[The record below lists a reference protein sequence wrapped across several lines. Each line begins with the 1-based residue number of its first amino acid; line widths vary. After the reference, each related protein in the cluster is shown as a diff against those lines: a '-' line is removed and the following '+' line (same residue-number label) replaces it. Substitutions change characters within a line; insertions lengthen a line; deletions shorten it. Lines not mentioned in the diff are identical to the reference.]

1 MLLPLSTIASSQKTI
16 WNVTKFSHTRRNHY
30 EHSPHVTAC
39 LIKCSKRNHTLC
51 VAIEDVSNACFCNS
65 NCFPP
70 SAITFYNKDF
80 IWLSEFYSNHS
91 YYPLLAKALFFAPF
105 SENTKFKS
113 FGTEINQESMSGA
126 EMQFTEPG
134 PFSPTST
141 TKYMRLETS
150 VSDYIQYS
158 VPASFSTTIDS
169 EGLIV
174 TFWLKIRDTRF
185 MPLLEFGNGS
195 PFKANIW
202 LYDTWRKL
210 WTNRVFT
217 PEETLKTGEI
227 FQLNKW
233 HHVGVVYKR
242 SSVGSEIWI
251 DGVREA
257 TTVSEEHVA
266 RILVQRSGN
275 IFASI
280 L

>member
-1 MLLPLSTIASSQKTI
+1 MKIIALSFMLLSLSAISSAEKTI
-16 WNVTKFSHTRRNHY
+16 CNVTKVSHTGRNHY
-30 EHSPHVTAC
+30 EHSPHVTSC
-39 LIKCSKRNHTLC
+39 LIKCSKRSDTLC

-70 SAITFYNKDF
+70 SGITFYKYNVL
-80 IWLSEFYSNHS
+80 WLSEFYSNHS
-91 YYPLLAKALFFAPF
+91 YYPSLAKALFFAPF

-150 VSDYIQYS
+150 LSDYFQYS
-158 VPASFSTTIDS
+158 VPASFRTVIDR

-174 TFWLKIRDTRF
+174 TFWLKVRNTRV
-185 MPLLEFGNGS
+185 MTLLEFGDGS

-217 PEETLKTGEI
+217 PDNALKTGNV

-233 HHVGVVYKR
+233 HHVGIVFKR
-242 SSVGSEIWI
+242 SSSGSEIWI

-257 TTVSEEHVA
+257 ATVSEE
-266 RILVQRSGN
+266 L
-275 IFASI
+275 
-280 L
+280 